1 MYNTSAFSA
10 YAGLEDEPAVI
21 TPTHYLDAKIYFYLN
36 YAKTEQALRM
46 LQIELGEDMFKEC
59 LLTFMERWKYK
70 HPTPIDLFNTF
81 NDVSKKNLNWFWQSW
96 YFQNGGIPD
105 LAITKVVKDKNK
117 FSVTVENKGDIPIPA
132 VISFYN
138 GDKLVK
144 TITNPAV
151 MWQNNKQ
158 EIVVTYEASETIT
171 SIKLGSAIIPDSNRG
186 DNEYEIK

>member
-1 MYNTSAFSA
+1 MYAIRS
-10 YAGLEDEPAVI
+10 Y
-21 TPTHYLDAKIYFYLN
+21 Y
-36 YAKTEQALRM
+36 
-46 LQIELGEDMFKEC
+46 
-59 LLTFMERWKYK
+59 
-70 HPTPIDLFNTF
+70 
-81 NDVSKKNLNWFWQSW
+81 VSKKNLNWFWQSW